1 MVDLQE
7 LTDVQTELLESLAL
21 SSPEAARLE
30 LHVSGT
36 SSQHS
41 VSLRPGL
48 APPSDEVLYAVRR
61 IFLLHDEGGAPI
73 AGFVCVADR
82 DVSDDS
88 WSMSMEFKYSG

>member
-1 MVDLQE
+1 MVDLQG

-21 SSPEAARLE
+21 DFPDAHRLE

-36 SSQHS
+36 SPQHS
-41 VSLRPGL
+41 VSVRPGL

-61 IFLLHDEGGAPI
+61 IFLLHDEGGVPI
-73 AGFVCVADR
+73 AGFVCVAER

-88 WSMSMEFKYSG
+88 WGMSMEFKYAR

>member
-7 LTDVQTELLESLAL
+7 LGIAQRELLTALAL
-21 SSPEAARLE
+21 HAPETSRLE
-30 LHVSGT
+30 LHVSGP

-48 APPSDEVLYAVRR
+48 QEPSAEILYAVRR
-61 IFLLHDEGGAPI
+61 TYLLHDEGGVPI
-73 AGFVCVADR
+73 AGFVCVAER

-88 WSMSMEFKYSG
+88 WGMSMEFKYAR